1 MEVRDQ
7 GGIVS
12 KKGKVIQMPGG
23 ARQNQP
29 KVVQIP
35 SKEEVAAT
43 AREATREN
51 IMMVAEALGSK
62 IATLYTEEVK
72 TAVILNTLA
81 ELLIEKGIIS
91 KTDLQARVTKNE
103 KVMQATYRQKAAE
116 MTKAAKG
123 NDGRP
128 QPDSAGEPPGPVAQ
142 TVCESGGREP
152 EPKAPGGE
160 PNPGD
165 RPS

>member
-1 MEVRDQ
+1 M
-7 GGIVS
+7 S

-23 ARQNQP
+23 ARQIQT
-29 KVVQIP
+29 KVIQVP

-81 ELLIEKGIIS
+81 ELLIEKGVIS

-103 KVMQATYRQKAAE
+103 KGMEATYRKKAAE
-116 MTKAAKG
+116 MTKAAKERNG
-123 NDGRP
+123 KP
-128 QPDSAGEPPGPVAQ
+128 QPESAGEPPGPVAQ
-142 TVCESGGREP
+142 TVCEGGGGEP
-152 EPKAPGGE
+152 QPKAPGGE
-160 PNPGD
+160 SDPGG
-165 RPS
+165 RSA